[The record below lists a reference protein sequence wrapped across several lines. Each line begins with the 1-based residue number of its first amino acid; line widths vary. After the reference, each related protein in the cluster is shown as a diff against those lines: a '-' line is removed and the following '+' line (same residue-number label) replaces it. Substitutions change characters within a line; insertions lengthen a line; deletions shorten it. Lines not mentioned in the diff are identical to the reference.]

1 VKFPFLSRPEAPA
14 YSQVGRGAAWT
25 GTISGS
31 GMLIVLG
38 EATADLALGGEVIVG
53 AGGQL
58 VAGAARCASLRVEG
72 RARGGFRVDGPVLVA
87 PGGALAGTVAARR
100 FDAAGA
106 AVLDGRIEVGVPPS
120 NTP

>member
-1 VKFPFLSRPEAPA
+1 MKFWFLARPEPPA
-14 YSQVGRGAAWT
+14 YSQVGRGAVWA

-38 EATADLALGGEVIVG
+38 EATTNLALGGEVIVG
-53 AGGQL
+53 PGGQL
-58 VAGAARCASLRVEG
+58 VAEAARCASLRVEG
-72 RARGGFRVDGPVLVA
+72 RARGRFRVDGPVAVA
-87 PGGALAGTVAARR
+87 PGGALTGTVAARR

-106 AVLDGRIEVGVPPS
+106 ALLDGRIDVGVLPS